1 MQYLGPESTHRRHTC
16 RRHSKVP
23 RIAPSTGDQVGE
35 TIHMP
40 NFLNL
45 NEIVKRF
52 QTDPETQNEP
62 VKRMFIC
69 DGQSMTAN
77 IATSSGDGNKLHTQ
91 PDHEE
96 IVIVIDGEAEFRIGD
111 ETRRVGPGDFMFIP
125 RNTLHGRVRTLTDS
139 MSALSIYAP
148 HFDRTKQNIIWDESE

>member
-1 MQYLGPESTHRRHTC
+1 
-16 RRHSKVP
+16 
-23 RIAPSTGDQVGE
+23 
-35 TIHMP
+35 MP

-45 NEIVKRF
+45 NEFVQQF
-52 QTDPETQNEP
+52 QTDPATRNDP

-69 DGQSMTAN
+69 DGESISAN
-77 IATSSGDGNKLHTQ
+77 IATSSGEGSKLHTQ
-91 PDHEE
+91 PDHDE
-96 IVIVIDGEAEFRIGD
+96 IVVVIDGEAEFRIGD

-148 HFDRTKQNIIWDESE
+148 YFDRAKENIIWEKSK

>member
-1 MQYLGPESTHRRHTC
+1 
-16 RRHSKVP
+16 
-23 RIAPSTGDQVGE
+23 
-35 TIHMP
+35 MP

-45 NEIVKRF
+45 NEFVQQF
-52 QTDPETQNEP
+52 QTDPATRNDP

-69 DGQSMTAN
+69 DGESISAN
-77 IATSSGDGNKLHTQ
+77 IATSSGEGSKLHTQ
-91 PDHEE
+91 PDHDE
-96 IVIVIDGEAEFRIGD
+96 IVVVIDGEAEFRIGD

-148 HFDRTKQNIIWDESE
+148 YFDRAKENIIWEKGK